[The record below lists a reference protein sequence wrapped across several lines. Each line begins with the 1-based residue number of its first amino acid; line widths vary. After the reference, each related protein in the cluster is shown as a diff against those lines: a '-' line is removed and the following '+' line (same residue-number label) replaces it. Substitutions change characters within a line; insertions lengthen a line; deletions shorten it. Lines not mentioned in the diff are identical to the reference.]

1 MRRRWVALAAFA
13 AGACAFAGAL
23 EDGFANPPNE
33 NKPRVWWH
41 WMNGNVSKAGITA
54 DLEAMAKAGVGGAHL
69 FDVGCDIPAGPVAFN
84 TPAWDEH
91 VTWAAKEAERL
102 GLEITLVNSS
112 GYSSSGG
119 PWVKPEDAMKKV
131 TFSEAVVKG
140 GETFTGV
147 LPPQGKESGFY
158 ADVATLAFPLPPSE
172 SEGGADAALMSMP
185 IGTNEF
191 LVSASKPYVAYG
203 FTLSITYD
211 VWRWDQ
217 AVKATVWTSDDGK
230 TFVQADVVEDMVCR
244 EGHCDCHVENNE
256 RKLVAFS
263 KPVTGKFFRVKIDSP
278 HDDPRPIR
286 FEVKHFALDKRTS
299 LAGMNTVTYRLRGN
313 VPETTGQIGRD
324 RVVPL
329 ESVVDVTDK
338 LDPGTGKVAWT
349 APKGGLWCLMR
360 IGCAYNGAKCAPA
373 SKYGIGPE
381 VDKLD
386 AAAVGRHFDAY
397 VGKFAKL
404 PAIKATLVDS
414 YEVGCQ
420 NWTKGLERK
429 FQARWGYS
437 IVPYLACFSGRI
449 VGSVDQS
456 ANAFRDFRRVIAELF
471 AENYAGGLRA
481 KCQAA
486 GIELAIEPYGNS
498 PADNTS
504 YAKNVDVPMTEFW
517 VKPGDALTERGPA
530 VNARVVASAAHFW
543 GRKHVDAEA
552 FTAHPNHGG
561 KWLKD
566 PFGLKAVGDWA
577 YAGGV
582 TRMVYHRWAHQPW
595 TEPARLPGMTMGP
608 WGTHFERTETWW
620 PMVGPW
626 LKYQARCQFLLEQG
640 LPVAD
645 LLYYVGDDAPNS
657 GMPANPSKKL
667 AWDAVGADALTALKV
682 ENGRLVAPSGATYAR
697 LVIPENAHILPESLK
712 ELGRLRKAG
721 AVFVY
726 GGRSDDG
733 IMPDVI
739 VYGTEKPVNWIHRTL
754 KDGRELY
761 FVAYGGDDAA
771 TIGCSFRQNGRKPEI
786 WDPET
791 GTIAPAA
798 RWRERNGRAEIEF
811 DVKPCDAFF
820 VVFGKPTKEAL
831 PQEIKRVSAPA
842 AARTVSVEGP
852 WALMF
857 PQGWGCPESVPM
869 KTLSSWTTLAGEAKH
884 FSGIATYV
892 YVGEAL
898 RAKLGNVA
906 GKRVWL
912 DLGDVKNLAE
922 VTVNGK
928 TYPVLWKPPFRVDI
942 TDAVKEGAPI
952 DLSVRVANLWANR
965 LIGDDREHE
974 DDCTWRG
981 SVLNGVKEIG
991 VKEIPQWVKEGKKS
1005 PTGRCT
1011 FTTWKHWDKNDDL
1024 QPSGILGPVYL
1035 RTFEPAR

>member
-1 MRRRWVALAAFA
+1 MKKTTLLFALASS
-13 AGACAFAGAL
+13 ACAFAGAL

-54 DLEAMAKAGVGGAHL
+54 DLEAMAKAGIGGAHL

-119 PWVKPEDAMKKV
+119 PWVKPEDAMKSV

-140 GETFTGV
+140 GETFAGV
-147 LPPQGKESGFY
+147 LPPKGKESGFY

-172 SEGGADAALMSMP
+172 NEGGADATLLSTA

-217 AVKATVWTSDDGK
+217 ALKATVWTSDDGK
-230 TFVQADVVEDMVCR
+230 DFALAEEIDDMVCR
-244 EGHCDCHVENNE
+244 EGHCDCHVGNGEK
-256 RKLVAFS
+256 KLVAFS
-263 KPVTGKFFRVKIDSP
+263 KPASGRFFRVKLAFP
-278 HDDPRPIR
+278 HDAPTPIN
-286 FEVKHFALDKRTS
+286 FEVKHFALDKRTA
-299 LAGMNTVTYRLRGN
+299 LAGMNTATYRLRGD
-313 VPETTGQIGRD
+313 VPETKGGIGRD

-329 ESVVDVTDK
+329 KSVVDVTDK
-338 LDPGTGKVAWT
+338 LDPATGRVAWT
-349 APKGGLWCLMR
+349 APKGGAWCLMR
-360 IGCAYNGAKCAPA
+360 VGCAYNGAKCGPA
-373 SKYGIGPE
+373 SKFGVGPE

-404 PAIKATLVDS
+404 PAVKATLVDS

-420 NWTKGLERK
+420 NWTPGLEKK
-429 FQARWGYS
+429 FLARWGYS
-437 IVPYLACFSGRI
+437 FVPYLACFSGRI
-449 VGSVDQS
+449 VEGVGPSSD
-456 ANAFRDFRRVIAELF
+456 AFRDFRRLIAELF
-471 AENYAGGLRA
+471 AENYAGGLRK
-481 KCQAA
+481 KCKDA

-504 YAKNVDVPMTEFW
+504 YAMNVDVPMTEFW
-517 VKPGDALTERGPA
+517 VKKGDALPEGLSGTGERA
-530 VNARVVASAAHFW
+530 VAGAAHFW

-552 FTAHPNHGG
+552 FTAHPDHGG

-566 PFGLKAVGDWA
+566 PFGLKAIGDWA
-577 YAGGV
+577 YACGV

-595 TEPARLPGMTMGP
+595 TEPARLPGMTMGQ

-626 LKYQARCQFLLEQG
+626 LKYQARCQFMLEQG
-640 LPVAD
+640 IPVAD

-657 GMPANPSKKL
+657 GIPANPSKKL
-667 AWDAVGADALTALKV
+667 AWDAIGADGLKALMVA
-682 ENGRLVAPSGATYAR
+682 NGRLVSPGGASYAR
-697 LVIPENAHILPESLK
+697 LVVPEKARILPESLK

-721 AVFVY
+721 ATFVH
-726 GGRSDDG
+726 GGRCDDG
-733 IMPDVI
+733 IMPDVV
-739 VYGTEKPVNWIHRTL
+739 VYGAEKPVNWIHRSL
-754 KDGRELY
+754 PDGRELY

-771 TIGCSFRQNGRKPEI
+771 TIGCSFRQNGRAPEI
-786 WDPET
+786 WDAET
-791 GTIAPAA
+791 GEIAPAA
-798 RWRERNGRAEIEF
+798 RWRAKDGRAEVELDF
-811 DVKPCDAFF
+811 KPCGSAF
-820 VVFGKPTKEAL
+820 VVFGKPAKNAL
-831 PQEIKRVSAPA
+831 PKEIKPAKKSAPK
-842 AARTVSVEGP
+842 RTVPVEGP
-852 WALMF
+852 WTLKF
-857 PQGWGCPESVPM
+857 PQGWGCPESMPL
-869 KTLSSWTTLAGEAKH
+869 KTLASWTTLPGEARY
-884 FSGIATYV
+884 FSGIAQYV
-892 YVGEAL
+892 HVGADL
-898 RAKLGNVA
+898 RAALGDVA

-928 TYPVLWKPPFRVDI
+928 TFEPLWRPPFRLDV
-942 TDAVKEGAPI
+942 TDALAASK
-952 DLSVRVANLWANR
+952 DRFTLSVRVANLWPNR
-965 LIGDDREHE
+965 LVGDAKKPMDHE
-974 DDCTWRG
+974 TFSDVWRR
-981 SVLNGVKEIG
+981 NAIR
-991 VKEIPQWVKEGKKS
+991 EIPAWVREGKPS
-1005 PTGRCT
+1005 PTGRFT
-1011 FTTWKHWDKNDDL
+1011 FTTWDHWRATDDL
-1024 QPSGILGPVYL
+1024 LPSGLLGPVKL
-1035 RTFEPAR
+1035 EVVGR